1 MKTVFTFLFL
11 AISAVCF
18 SQNSIQYNASAN
30 YGNSPAVSGTYQIM
44 TTQPKAEE
52 VFTTNLL
59 YFIEANRDDI
69 KTITKQVGEYTYVKI
84 LAKTYISK
92 SDYIRLS
99 DEIIAVDYNEIFP
112 QIELDT
118 KTKE

>member
-11 AISAVCF
+11 TISVVCF

-30 YGNSPAVSGTYQIM
+30 YGTSSAVSGTYQIM

-52 VFTTNLL
+52 VFTAHLL

-84 LAKTYISK
+84 LAKNYISK
-92 SDYIRLS
+92 PDYTRLS
-99 DEIIAVDYNEIFP
+99 DEIIAVNYNDIFP
-112 QIELDT
+112 VVELET